1 MSIINQRISIIEFEI
16 TTKPH
21 KKVIIQINL
30 ITEFEIT
37 TKSHKKIITNI
48 PLPKTV
54 LKSDGK
60 KYILEVHHS

>member
-1 MSIINQRISIIEFEI
+1 MSIINQITTFTEFEI
-16 TTKPH
+16 TTQSH
-21 KKVIIQINL
+21 KKIIIQINL